1 MIYHFYAPGQLEYS
15 SIDKMAKYD
24 WSNLTLPADAGQRV
38 GSRCSDAKLSSDP
51 RESAHGLVYLVNHD
65 YCR

>member
-1 MIYHFYAPGQLEYS
+1 
-15 SIDKMAKYD
+15 MAAFDFIANDVISVKD
-24 WSNLTLPADAGQRV
+24 GMCTNLTLPADAGQRG
-38 GSRCSDAKLSSDP
+38 GSRCPDAKLSSDP

>member
-1 MIYHFYAPGQLEYS
+1 MVAFDFIANDAISVKDG
-15 SIDKMAKYD
+15 MCT
-24 WSNLTLPADAGQRV
+24 NLTLPADAGQRS

-51 RESAHGLVYLVNHD
+51 RESAHGLVYLVNQD